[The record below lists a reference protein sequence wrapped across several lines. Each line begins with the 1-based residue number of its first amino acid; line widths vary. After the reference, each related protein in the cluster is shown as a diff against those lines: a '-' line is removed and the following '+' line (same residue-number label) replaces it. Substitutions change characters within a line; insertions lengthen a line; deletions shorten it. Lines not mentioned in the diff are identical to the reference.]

1 MLQTEHDI
9 QMPTKSI
16 LTTSRQLVREIV
28 DLSLR
33 QRIVDVLYAPLNFE
47 PALATFDLYMKA
59 TLLPR

>member
-1 MLQTEHDI
+1 MT
-9 QMPTKSI
+9 TKSI
-16 LTTSRQLVREIV
+16 LTRSGQVVQETV
-28 DLSLR
+28 DLILR